1 MHSDDILRCLAAAL
15 APYMRAELRRAETP
29 PRYDTL
35 DAWPP
40 GCRSRRQAR
49 DRIRRVAGHTHDG
62 PGVWSVAVDAYRAHY
77 ARRSPPQLRI
87 VHADDEAIAAA
98 VLAGTRATR
107 AS

>member
-1 MHSDDILRCLAAAL
+1 MRSDDILRSLAAAL

-49 DRIRRVAGHTHDG
+49 DRIRRVPGHTHDG
-62 PGVWSVAVDAYRAHY
+62 PGAWSVDVEAYRAHY
-77 ARRSPPQLRI
+77 ARRTPQLRI
-87 VHADDEAIAAA
+87 VRDDDAAIADA
-98 VLAGTRATR
+98 VLEDTRATR
-107 AS
+107 EAS